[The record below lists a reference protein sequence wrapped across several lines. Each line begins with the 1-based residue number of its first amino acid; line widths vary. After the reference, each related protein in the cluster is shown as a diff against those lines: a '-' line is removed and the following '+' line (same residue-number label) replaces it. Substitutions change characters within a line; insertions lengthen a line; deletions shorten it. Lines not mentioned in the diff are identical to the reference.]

1 MHTST
6 YTLPSGMWGYVQSKM
21 AMKFQSCGEGLEEEA
36 LVTDEPREFS
46 DEEDAILGPTNTLV
60 RSVS

>member
-1 MHTST
+1 
-6 YTLPSGMWGYVQSKM
+6 MWGHVQSKM